1 MKLRRH
7 LSLFAQAGIFLLG
20 FSGSLYASLVPANSL
35 SNWYSIDDA
44 FYYYKVAQNVLA
56 GHSFTFDGLNL
67 TNGFHPLWMLVCLG
81 VFWLSRF
88 NLLLPL
94 RVLAL
99 VSGALN
105 GLAGVLLYRLLRKV
119 LHPAAAVV
127 GACTWMLLPA
137 IFNITTV
144 HGMEAAVS
152 APFLVLFLSRAIS
165 LLQADLEPAQR
176 RKGLLLAG
184 LWAALAILARLDNLF
199 VVFAVGMFMLLR
211 VRRIRRGL
219 VFDLTA
225 ILAAAVTAWLV
236 RFGSVGN
243 VNGFSLYPMLIIG
256 LVLKPV
262 VLYFAGLYS
271 PAPQRTTGRLLI
283 TLAVCACVIFTF
295 EYGLLTGLHVLGFN
309 FLISRAVIL
318 LDVAFSIVLIA
329 GLHLLFPGK
338 PAGNLESPVRLFQ
351 GWLKTTLARVLVEG
365 LVFSSPIALLVGAY
379 MLANKL
385 TFGILSPVSGQV
397 KLWWGT
403 LERTVYTHN
412 YTMAEVLGFS
422 PTAGYGPWSLLTSMI
437 ADVSIFMRNL
447 FAARSNDLPPR
458 LFLALCIVVFI
469 LLAYLLSR
477 RNGYLARKSFSLLI
491 PALILGCFLQISYY
505 TVRGYAHT
513 RAWYWVA
520 EMLTLVL
527 LGSVLTSRLF
537 EKLKQWTRTELTNQI
552 ICFLFVGF
560 LLFLH
565 SRFLLNTLPPRVTPE
580 NEAAYLQPVRKLE
593 ESTPEGALIGM
604 TGGGNIAYFIENRTI
619 VNLDGLINSPEY
631 FTALKNG
638 TGAQFLDQLKLDF
651 VYSKPYILLETQPY
665 DAIFTGRLAE
675 VGELRTLDKFTL
687 YQYLR

>member
-1 MKLRRH
+1 LRRH
-7 LSLFAQAGIFLLG
+7 SSLFAQLGIFLLG
-20 FSGSLYASLVPANSL
+20 FSGSLYAALVPANSL

-44 FYYYKVAQNVLA
+44 FYYYKVAQNVIA
-56 GHSFTFDGLNL
+56 GHGFTFDGLNL
-67 TNGFHPLWMLVCLG
+67 TNGFHPLWMGMCLG

-105 GLAGVLLYRLLRKV
+105 GFSGVLLYRLLRKG
-119 LHPAAAVV
+119 LHPAAAVI
-127 GACTWMLLPA
+127 GAVTWMLLPA
-137 IFNITTV
+137 IFNTTTV

-152 APFLVLFLSRAIS
+152 APFLVLFLSKAVS
-165 LLQADLEPAQR
+165 LLQEDPEPARR

-199 VVFAVGMFMLLR
+199 VVFAVGMFVLLR
-211 VRRIRRGL
+211 VRRIRRVL
-219 VFDLTA
+219 VFDLAA
-225 ILAAAVTAWLV
+225 ILVAAVAAWLV
-236 RFGSVGN
+236 RFGGVGN
-243 VNGFSLYPMLIIG
+243 VNGFSLYPMLMVG
-256 LVLKPV
+256 LLLKPI
-262 VLYFAGLYS
+262 VLYFAGLYAL
-271 PAPQRTTGRLLI
+271 APNRSLWSLLYRLVI
-283 TLAVCACVIFTF
+283 AACVIFTL
-295 EYGLLTGLHVLGFN
+295 EYGALTGLHLMGFN

-318 LDVAFSIVLIA
+318 LDVLFSTLLIA

-338 PAGNLESPVRLFQ
+338 PAGSQESPVRQFQ
-351 GWLKTTLARVLVEG
+351 GWLKTTLPRVLVEG
-365 LVFSSPIALLVGAY
+365 VVFSIPIALLVGAY

-385 TFGILSPVSGQV
+385 TLGVFSPVSGQV

-403 LERTVYTHN
+403 LERTVYTHH

-437 ADVSIFMRNL
+437 ADAATFLRNL
-447 FAARSNDLPPR
+447 FTVKSNELPPR
-458 LFLALCIVVFI
+458 LFLALCILVFL

-477 RNGYLARKSFSLLI
+477 RNGYLARKSFALLI
-491 PALILGCFLQISYY
+491 PALILGCFLQITYY
-505 TVRGYAHT
+505 TMRGYTHT
-513 RAWYWVA
+513 RPWYWVA

-527 LGSVLTSRLF
+527 LGAVLTSRLF
-537 EKLKQWTRTELTNQI
+537 EKLSQWTKTELVNQI
-552 ICFLFVGF
+552 VAFLFVGS

-565 SRFLLNTLPPRVTPE
+565 TRYLLNTMPPQVTAE

-593 ESTPEGALIGM
+593 ENTSEGALIGM

-619 VNLDGLINSPEY
+619 INLDGLINSPEY
-631 FTALKNG
+631 FNALKNG
-638 TGAQFLDQLKLDF
+638 TAVQFLDRLKLDF

-665 DAIFTGRLAE
+665 DAVFTGRLAE

-687 YQYLR
+687 YKYLR